1 MLHNSKKHINP
12 VRLREQKLKQI
23 RKLLH
28 KMPFERTG
36 ADIDV
41 ILEGLK
47 LFPILTK
54 QVLSG
59 MAVAGFRHANQTLLS
74 LRRSI
79 ILLFNKPDYPSIYTS
94 IPPVTHPTIPFL
106 AAALKGMNS

>member
-47 LFPILTK
+47 LFPVLTK
-54 QVLSG
+54 QVLHG
-59 MAVAGFRHANQTLLS
+59 VAVSGFRHANQILLS
-74 LRRSI
+74 LS
-79 ILLFNKPDYPSIYTS
+79 FYYP
-94 IPPVTHPTIPFL
+94 
-106 AAALKGMNS
+106 ALQ